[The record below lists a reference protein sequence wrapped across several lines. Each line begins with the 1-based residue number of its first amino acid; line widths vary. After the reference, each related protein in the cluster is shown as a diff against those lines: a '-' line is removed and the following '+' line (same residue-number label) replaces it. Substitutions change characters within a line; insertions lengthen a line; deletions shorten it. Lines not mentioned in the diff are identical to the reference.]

1 MAKRDL
7 KPIFEPKSVAVIG
20 ASREPSKI
28 GHVIVKNFIEGGFG
42 GHVYPINPQADEIM
56 GLKCYASVN
65 DVKGKIDSAIVSVHA
80 ELVPSVLEQCGE
92 KGITGVVVIS
102 GGFSEV
108 GNHALEKKL
117 VEVANKHGIN
127 VIGPNCLGVLNPAAR
142 NDSIFL
148 PIFKMGRPKVGDISF
163 ISQSGAVGGCIVDLA
178 ARSGMGIGKFV
189 SYGNASVVDEVD
201 LLEYLADDEQTR
213 VIAAYVEGMRRGREF
228 MEAAKKIT
236 RDKPVIVLKAG
247 KGKEAQAAAMS
258 HTGSLAGSA
267 EVYSAAFKQAH
278 IIEAQGIEDLFN
290 FSKMLNY
297 PICSGDRIAI
307 ITNGGG
313 TGVLTVDEIERYGLR
328 LAKFSD
334 DTNAQLRKLLPDYA
348 NAKNPLDLIGDAD
361 STRYEQAMDIVMRD
375 QNVDLLAIIVLFQ
388 TAGIDSRVANVII
401 KAKQAGRKPIA
412 VISTGGEY
420 TEFHRRIMD
429 SYGVPTYG
437 SPEDAIRSVARFV
450 QYCGWKRP
458 KKE

>member
-1 MAKRDL
+1 MRDL

-20 ASREPSKI
+20 ASREPTKI
-28 GHVIVKNFIEGGFG
+28 GHVIVKNFIEGGFA
-42 GHVYPINPQADEIM
+42 GHVYPINPEADEIL
-56 GLKCYASVN
+56 GLKAYPSVL
-65 DVKGKIDSAIVSVHA
+65 DVKSKIDSAIVSVHA

-108 GNHALEKKL
+108 GNHKLEKQL
-117 VEVANKHGIN
+117 VDVANKYNIN

-148 PIFKMGRPKVGDISF
+148 PLYKMGRPKVGDISF

-178 ARSGMGIGKFV
+178 ARSGIGLGKFV

-201 LLEYLADDEQTR
+201 LLEYLAHDDQTR

-228 MEAAKKIT
+228 MLAAKKIT

-247 KGKEAQAAAMS
+247 KGKAAQAAALS

-313 TGVLTVDEIERYGLR
+313 TGVLTVDEVERYGLQM
-328 LAKFSD
+328 AKFSD
-334 DTNAQLRKLLPDYA
+334 DTIAQLRKLLPSYA
-348 NAKNPLDLIGDAD
+348 NAQNPLDIIGDAD
-361 STRYEQAMDIVMRD
+361 SVRYEQAMDIVMRD
-375 QNVDLLAIIVLFQ
+375 QNVDLLAVIVLFQ

-401 KAKQAGRKPIA
+401 KAKQTGRKPIA

-437 SPEDAIRSVARFV
+437 APEDAIRSVARFV
-450 QYCGWKRP
+450 QYCGWKGRQ
-458 KKE
+458 